1 MVSVAAIGWLV
12 EVAVSDALRGQARSW
27 AEGEIGALVDEF
39 VHGGRAD
46 LDAALAGR
54 LQRGEARLHY
64 AIIETDGRVT
74 GDTNLV
80 ALKARADTRA
90 REFEDINADRSN
102 RTVVAVAQTLSDGTR
117 LIVTDDLSGVL
128 AVQAI
133 IRRVF
138 GMALLASV
146 VLGVA
151 LGALL
156 SGAFLRRV
164 DAINRTAEAIIAGDL
179 GRRID
184 VAGTKDDF
192 DRLAWTL
199 NRMLDRISGLIENVR
214 QVSNDIAHDLR
225 TPLTR
230 LQHGLQQAASRPS
243 TEADFRNAI
252 DRANVE
258 IGEILDVF
266 SGLLRIAQI
275 EAGARRAGFR
285 SVDLSSALR
294 TVAEAYAP
302 AIEDSDRSF
311 VYDIEGGIL
320 VKGDKE
326 LLMQLF
332 SNLCENALQHT
343 PAGATIEVRLSAAAG
358 QAEISFTDNGPGIPP
373 EEREKVFRRFYRVEK
388 SRSAV
393 GNGLG
398 LTLVGAVAELHGAL
412 IVLSDNGPG
421 LRVTIVL
428 AALSDGPNPE
438 R

>member
-1 MVSVAAIGWLV
+1 
-12 EVAVSDALRGQARSW
+12 
-27 AEGEIGALVDEF
+27 
-39 VHGGRAD
+39 
-46 LDAALAGR
+46 
-54 LQRGEARLHY
+54 
-64 AIIETDGRVT
+64 
-74 GDTNLV
+74 
-80 ALKARADTRA
+80 
-90 REFEDINADRSN
+90 
-102 RTVVAVAQTLSDGTR
+102 
-117 LIVTDDLSGVL
+117 
-128 AVQAI
+128 
-133 IRRVF
+133 
-138 GMALLASV
+138 MALLASA

-184 VAGTKDDF
+184 VGGTKDDF
-192 DRLAWTL
+192 DRLARTL

-243 TEADFRNAI
+243 TEADFRKAI
-252 DRANVE
+252 DRATAE

-285 SVDLSSALR
+285 SVDLSSTLR

-302 AIEDSDRSF
+302 AIEDSDRRLVCS
-311 VYDIEGGIL
+311 IEDRVF
-320 VKGDKE
+320 VKGDRE
-326 LLMQLF
+326 LLTQLF
-332 SNLCENALQHT
+332 SNLCENGLQHT
-343 PAGATIEVRLSAAAG
+343 PAGATIDVKLSATAG
-358 QAEISFTDNGPGIPP
+358 RAEITFTDDGPGIPP
-373 EEREKVFRRFYRVEK
+373 EEREKVFRRFYRVDK
-388 SRSAV
+388 SRGAV

-398 LTLVGAVAELHGAL
+398 LTLVGAVAELHDAP
-412 IVLSDNGPG
+412 IVLSDNAPG

-428 AALSDGPNPE
+428 AALPDGLQPG

>member
-1 MVSVAAIGWLV
+1 M
-12 EVAVSDALRGQARSW
+12 
-27 AEGEIGALVDEF
+27 
-39 VHGGRAD
+39 
-46 LDAALAGR
+46 
-54 LQRGEARLHY
+54 
-64 AIIETDGRVT
+64 
-74 GDTNLV
+74 